1 MGIRHGSRAELVATL
16 ADETAEVLARRSR
29 SEGRDRNSWLDLPRI
44 AARLVSVYRDVVG
57 R

>member
-1 MGIRHGSRAELVATL
+1 VGIRLGPRAELVATL

-29 SEGRDRNSWLDLPRI
+29 SDGRDRNSWLDLPRI